1 VECSGHRWNAASNAA
16 AGARR
21 GREVQICAPVSY
33 EEAARILG
41 VGVPNVTSLIHRLRQ
56 RHTQL
61 LREEVER
68 TVLDPAEVHA
78 ELHGRCE
85 ALVQAEGRVRA

>member
-1 VECSGHRWNAASNAA
+1 MTFDGHPSADPFPADA
-16 AGARR
+16 
-21 GREVQICAPVSY
+21 
-33 EEAARILG
+33 LG

-61 LREEVER
+61 VSEEVER
-68 TVLDPAEVHA
+68 TVLDPAAEEA

-85 ALVQAEGRVRA
+85 TLVQAEVRVRGIAYPLRS